1 MLPAG
6 PGQEVGDDEE
16 AAARDDLLLYAG
28 AALYQLADE
37 LHQAGAETRVL
48 LADITTSAGPIV

>member
-1 MLPAG
+1 M
-6 PGQEVGDDEE
+6 GDHEE